1 MKFGAFLQCCVL
13 LQGNWEK
20 KTDHSRERHLMRWTN
35 LRGGSPPSGI
45 AKDQRVK
52 SDLDKILKTVIRI
65 FYFVDNSG
73 QLRFLKAGQRLTE
86 LCQKN
91 ALVIANT
98 LFQQHRR

>member
-1 MKFGAFLQCCVL
+1 M
-13 LQGNWEK
+13 
-20 KTDHSRERHLMRWTN
+20 
-35 LRGGSPPSGI
+35 PPGGI

-65 FYFVDNSG
+65 FYFVDNCR

-98 LFQQHRR
+98 HYQQHRRRLYTWTSPDGQY